1 MTAAPA
7 RGPYAKSAEIRR
19 RIVEACADALGETG
33 FYGVTMKDVARRAG
47 VSYTGLLHHYS
58 RKEDLL
64 VAVLQ
69 LRSDESTEHLR
80 SASALDP
87 AEHPLE
93 ALRGMLAVLDRNEQ
107 QPGLVELHTVLSAE
121 ATSPDHPAHEYYVER
136 SRAFRRFFRDIFAAL
151 AERDL
156 LSSPI
161 DPETLATMTV
171 SLINGVQ
178 TQWLLDR
185 ESVSMPAAIHAF
197 LGDLVPELTR

>member
-1 MTAAPA
+1 MPSA

-33 FYGVTMKDVARRAG
+33 YYGVTMKDVARRAG
-47 VSYTGLLHHYS
+47 TSYTGLLHHYS

-69 LRSDESTEHLR
+69 LHADEATEHLR
-80 SASALDP
+80 SAAALDP
-87 AEHPLE
+87 AQHPLE
-93 ALRGMLAVLDRNEQ
+93 ALRGMLAVLDRNER
-107 QPGLVELHTVLSAE
+107 QPDLVELHTLLSAE
-121 ATSPDHPAHEYYVER
+121 ATSPDHPAHGYYVER
-136 SRAFRRFFRDIFAAL
+136 SRAFRRFFRDIFAGL
-151 AERDL
+151 AERGL
-156 LSSPI
+156 LSSST

-185 ESVSMPAAIHAF
+185 EAVSMPAAIRAF
-197 LGDLVPELTR
+197 LGGLVPELGR